1 MDEIT
6 MLILPKRFEDV
17 NRIINYHDPRS
28 GRHATCLNIF
38 DNYITPVIFY
48 GRTSFEKV
56 YWTSAEIRDSGLPVH
71 PAGFYFTIDQ
81 NGLRQVPHK
90 DLSDFPL
97 KDSVPAPWDS
107 FYVDLPEGVRSDILP
122 GAETF
127 IISARIRQPAETDRI
142 LQWFK
147 KNNYS
152 PDCLPKPLK
161 KTGVSI
167 RAKTTRRKSYPVPE
181 KITRKPRKPKPTAE
195 AKVEPARR
203 SVGREISLAW
213 IKPVIWEQMK
223 ADGLRMN
230 EREVFRILYTFSKPP
245 ETGHL
250 GSTGKNSLGS
260 LYYTRTYQAQMVQM
274 LEKRRRDIKKSG
286 NPDRIKQAKKMGT
299 SIKTVK
305 RCIKHL
311 GILGY
316 HFVIYYGYP
325 EIMERI
331 SPERQALREQRSET
345 VPQSGPS
352 KYAIAINK
360 AQQKYFKKYDRICRD
375 RKVRPCLMNLQKIL
389 GKSVSL

>member
-1 MDEIT
+1 

-56 YWTSAEIRDSGLPVH
+56 YWTSAEVYNPDSPPH
-71 PAGFYFTIDQ
+71 KAGFVWTRDEH
-81 NGLRQVPHK
+81 GSVQVPHK

-97 KDSVPAPWDS
+97 KYSVPAPWDS
-107 FYVDLPEGVRSDILP
+107 FYVDLPEGVIADILP
-122 GAETF
+122 GAETL

-142 LQWFK
+142 LHWFK

-167 RAKTTRRKSYPVPE
+167 RAKTTRRKSHPVSE

-203 SVGREISLAW
+203 SVGREIRLAW
-213 IKPVIWEQMK
+213 IPPRIYERMV

-230 EREVFRILYTFSKPP
+230 EIEVFRILYTFSKPP
-245 ETGHL
+245 ETGHRR
-250 GSTGKNSLGS
+250 STGKGSLGS
-260 LYYTRTYQAQMVQM
+260 YYYTETYQAQIVQM
-274 LEKRRRDIKKSG
+274 LKK
-286 NPDRIKQAKKMGT
+286 
-299 SIKTVK
+299 
-305 RCIKHL
+305 
-311 GILGY
+311 
-316 HFVIYYGYP
+316 
-325 EIMERI
+325 
-331 SPERQALREQRSET
+331 
-345 VPQSGPS
+345 
-352 KYAIAINK
+352 
-360 AQQKYFKKYDRICRD
+360 
-375 RKVRPCLMNLQKIL
+375 
-389 GKSVSL
+389 